1 MKFLAALELGKL
13 PLKTTAKPGNFSGEF
28 PSNLS
33 WGVTSRMGSRGTEFR
48 GCQQAQA
55 TGVIKGEPQL

>member
-1 MKFLAALELGKL
+1 MLRILRKMNFSAALELGKL

-33 WGVTSRMGSRGTEFR
+33 WGVMTVRVSAEEHWGIL
-48 GCQQAQA
+48 AQ
-55 TGVIKGEPQL
+55 I